1 MKKQMLLGAA
11 MALCLTAGIPAVQA
25 EDTVPGSAPALGA
38 AHSVDA
44 ASIVG
49 QPIYDTAGAKI
60 GDIDAVM
67 VNADGAVQSVV
78 VDVSGW
84 LESEKL
90 LNLSWSDLGQGPDG
104 QIVATKLTKEQAQLA
119 EGYSYRGSGKP
130 GQIITENGETYEGLG
145 STQQTA
151 TAPADTSTLW
161 NGDGT
166 VNTSNII
173 GAAVENGTGDK
184 VGEINEVVI
193 HPDGKIQG
201 VVVDV
206 GGLLGVGAHS
216 VLLDWKE
223 LEMIQRDGRDVV
235 MVNAS
240 EDALKA
246 LPEYTPTSAQ

>member
-11 MALCLTAGIPAVQA
+11 MALCLAAGIPAVQA
-25 EDTVPGSAPALGA
+25 EDTSAAPALGA

-44 ASIVG
+44 AGIVG
-49 QPIYDTAGAKI
+49 QPIYDTMGAKI
-60 GDIDAVM
+60 GEIDAVM

-90 LNLSWSDLGQGPDG
+90 LNLSWSELGQGPDG

-130 GQIITENGETYEGLG
+130 GQIITENGEAYEGLG

-151 TAPADTSTLW
+151 AAPADTSTLW

-206 GGLLGVGAHS
+206 GGLLGVGARS

-223 LEMIQRDGRDVV
+223 LEMVQRDGRDIV
-235 MVNAS
+235 MVNAN
-240 EDALKA
+240 EDTLKA